1 VSPAPTP
8 ELMGLIAQAS
18 ATAMVRF
25 VEERNGFLDPRAVRY
40 TSAETALL
48 ARGRPFA
55 GLSDERLVILVR
67 HWLWADHARGWL
79 MDAMERRIDATG
91 FARANHA
98 WGMTEPDDAAM
109 LVWYGLLH
117 VLVEAV
123 AEDGIETVDPLRAD
137 LVALEE
143 PLRESRN
150 SVFRVPDSYVDAG
163 HEGARVSETIGPLH
177 RVHGGLGDLLLAE
190 IGARPELTGA

>member
-1 VSPAPTP
+1 LSPAPTP
-8 ELMGLIAQAS
+8 ELMDLIAQAS
-18 ATAMVRF
+18 AGAMVRF

-40 TSAETALL
+40 TSAETAVL
-48 ARGRPFA
+48 ARNRPFA
-55 GLSDERLVILVR
+55 RLSDERLVILVR

-79 MDAMERRIDATG
+79 MDATERRLDATG
-91 FARANHA
+91 FSRPDDA
-98 WGMTEPDDAAM
+98 WGMAEPEDAAM

-117 VLVEAV
+117 VLAEAV
-123 AEDGIETVDPLRAD
+123 REDGIETVDPLRGD
-137 LVALEE
+137 LLALEE

-163 HEGARVSETIGPLH
+163 HEGTRVSETIGPLH

-190 IGARPELTGA
+190 IGARPELTTT